1 MTVKRYMTALSI
13 FAAIVCTLVAFNA
26 ECATSLVTLNSKATI
41 YHKTSCRY
49 SKGVRVSV
57 RKAVKAGARPC
68 KVCHRKPKAKVIK
81 RKVRKVTVQPLGM
94 SYRMCT
100 PVQRAWLLS
109 DCGSDSY

>member
-1 MTVKRYMTALSI
+1 MTIKRYMTALSI

-41 YHKTSCRY
+41 YHKTTCRY
-49 SKGVRVSV
+49 AHAKRKPVSV
-57 RKAVKAGARPC
+57 KAAKAAGARAC
-68 KVCHRKPKAKVIK
+68 KVCHRKVKAKIIK
-81 RKVRKVTVQPLGM
+81 RKVRKVAVLGM

-109 DCGSDSY
+109 DCGGDD

>member
-49 SKGVRVSV
+49 SKGARVSV
-57 RKAVKAGARPC
+57 RKARKAGARPC
-68 KVCHRKPKAKVIK
+68 KVCHRKVKAKIIK
-81 RKVRKVTVQPLGM
+81 RKVRKVAVLGM

-109 DCGSDSY
+109 DCGGDD